1 MYQAVLNGDLSVLS
15 PKERI
20 AVRFSQRMGTD
31 PDELGND
38 DAFWSE
44 LKQHLTDAEI
54 VELTHCTAAWMA
66 MGRVAHVLGVDTVC
80 SVGGPLEEAA

>member
-1 MYQAVLNGDLSVLS
+1 MLDGDLSVLTD
-15 PKERI
+15 KERI
-20 AVRFSQRMGTD
+20 AVRYSQRMGND
-31 PDELGND
+31 PDALPSDE
-38 DAFWSE
+38 AFWTE

-54 VELTHCTAAWMA
+54 VELTCCTAAWIA